1 MNTPTQGTVRPE
13 SSQTT
18 NYPHLCAC
26 DIYGKIALLALHGYK
41 PSEFRDVSDMSPA
54 RCRSVIRSLIPH
66 VPDDTRQHVMHLLS
80 IVDDESK
87 KTVPRKLQ
95 LKELY
100 YTAHRCVAMHL
111 TKAKENHE
119 IT

>member
-1 MNTPTQGTVRPE
+1 MNTPAQGSVRPQ

-18 NYPHLCAC
+18 TCPHLCAC
-26 DIYGKIALLALHGYK
+26 DIYGKIALLTLHGYK
-41 PSEFRDVSDMSPA
+41 PSEFNDVSDMSPA
-54 RCRSVIRSLIPH
+54 RCRSVIRSLIRH
-66 VPDDTRQHVMHLLS
+66 VPEDTRQHAMHLLS
-80 IVDDESK
+80 IVEDESK
-87 KTVPRKLQ
+87 KSLSRRLQ

-100 YTAHRCVAMHL
+100 YTAHRCVALHL